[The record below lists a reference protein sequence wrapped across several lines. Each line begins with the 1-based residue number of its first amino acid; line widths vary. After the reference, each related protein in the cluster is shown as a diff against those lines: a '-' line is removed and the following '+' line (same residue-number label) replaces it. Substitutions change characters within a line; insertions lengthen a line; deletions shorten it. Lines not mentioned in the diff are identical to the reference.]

1 MNWRSTRPTKS
12 HSGSRPTS
20 VERDTMNHL
29 YFGDNLDV
37 LRRYVDDES
46 VDLIYLDPPFNSQAD
61 YRHFSPNPTASGSK
75 KGLDL
80 RREGGNCPLQRLR
93 PSVGRSK
100 RAFLTIDCPRLTP
113 KS

>member
-1 MNWRSTRPTKS
+1 MTGPFTRRELLKKAIAVSAAATLTIVPRHVLGSEGHIAPSEKMNIA
-12 HSGSRPTS
+12 G
-20 VERDTMNHL
+20 VGL
-29 YFGDNLDV
+29 GDMG
-37 LRRYVDDES
+37 ES
-46 VDLIYLDPPFNSQAD
+46 PENS
-61 YRHFSPNPTASGSK
+61 RHFSPNPTASGSM

-100 RAFLTIDCPRLTP
+100 RASLTIDCPRLTP

>member
-61 YRHFSPNPTASGSK
+61 YNVLFAEQDGTKAASQIKAFHDTWHWDESA
-75 KGLDL
+75 
-80 RREGGNCPLQRLR
+80 E
-93 PSVGRSK
+93 RSYDEFITS
-100 RAFLTIDCPRLTP
+100 APY
-113 KS
+113 